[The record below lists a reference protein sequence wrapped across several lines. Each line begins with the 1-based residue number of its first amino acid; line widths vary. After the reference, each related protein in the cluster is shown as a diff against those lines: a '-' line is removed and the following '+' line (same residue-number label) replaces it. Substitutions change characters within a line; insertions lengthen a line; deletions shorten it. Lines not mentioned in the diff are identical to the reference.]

1 MSDDRFTAWLQ
12 RAKEDLAV
20 AQLVFQEG
28 YFSHACFLAQQSAE
42 KMFKGYLLKAS
53 NAYPRVHQLVDLVS
67 LCTEIDTDFAELLDD
82 CAVVDQYYIPTRYP
96 NGVPGSLPDGLPGS
110 DEAQEAIVI
119 AKRIRDLVNCK
130 LSPE

>member
-1 MSDDRFTAWLQ
+1 
-12 RAKEDLAV
+12 
-20 AQLVFQEG
+20 
-28 YFSHACFLAQQSAE
+28 
-42 KMFKGYLLKAS
+42 
-53 NAYPRVHQLVDLVS
+53 VS